1 MAENN
6 LTMADMHTDEI
17 ISVKI
22 VINGYEITQEN
33 RFFKSVTI
41 NTGCTQ
47 DGYISYGGTFSP
59 SCTISMQDHELIQNG
74 TFFEIYFKIQNH
86 WEHFGKFKVNQEP
99 QRADDLVDFSAE
111 GMISAVFDNV
121 VLQLTKE
128 MCRRLHGIREIV
140 EKLETVTGIEIEI
153 EESLTNGAQSMM
165 FPIKAEDVKKAAPT
179 SSYSA
184 RGLLGEV
191 AFLLGGNAVERNGRI
206 YIEDASRKSSTQT
219 VMFGKDTYSDCT
231 ISKKTYAPMPVKVSF
246 QDVSVV
252 TNKETDGKTYNYNC
266 YTSGDKKVY
275 TLDSSWVSSESRP
288 DVTYDLVI
296 ESDLAGFNIGSSH
309 GPGPGGSKIW
319 NWTGKNPRP
328 YRPFEADFCG
338 YHPQI
343 TAGNDIII
351 EDETGTGQQVY
362 CDTVTYEWDGGMS
375 IKAASSFNA
384 SVGGGTNASTITSS
398 ASGTATQVAGVRNEV
413 EAFKSVYTDYVEAN
427 SAKIGE
433 LETANATIKETLTAN
448 EAKIE
453 EIKTKGITTDN
464 LAANVSKIG
473 KLEADDA
480 IVKAMFSD
488 SIIADTAI
496 LERLQTNILSTE
508 KINSMVAEINT
519 LTADDALIK
528 NIQSVVLSTEYIR
541 SITADIGYL
550 TAEAANL
557 KYADITLG
565 NINTANIDKGN
576 IALLFNEVGLID
588 RATIVDGHITGF
600 LDAVEI
606 NARNIT
612 LGELSTDRLII
623 RGNDK
628 SIVFELNNITGALQA
643 QEVDTL
649 NGEIITKRT
658 ISADKVIAESIT
670 TKELDVTQIFADE
683 AVIQQLFAQNIT
695 ATGTISGAILK
706 GAEAEIIG
714 GKIGD
719 LIISGGE
726 IRGGPDNNYLQLKPG
741 ALQFDNYKGGGKAST
756 YLDLTGLTIMD
767 SGWNQAYGDGFV
779 SLSLQDGLRIGK
791 NDGTTQI
798 KISAGRILPQSN
810 NDGYIGISDR
820 KWKEMY
826 AATFHGNLDGSATS
840 AGYAS
845 SANYATNA
853 DSANSASYAT
863 NAGNADTVDG
873 KHFHWNGQGG
883 QPSWLWG
890 GDDGTNM
897 YVYNPSNF
905 SVNYATSAGSAN
917 ALSTTLPT
925 TNNFATNLL
934 SYCSKSGLTYASNA
948 GYYNLYAA
956 FSDNLNS
963 QFVTAVGT
971 GYRIERSGYYHLY
984 IRAYLTACS
993 DQARVK
999 RLGIRSGS
1007 TTGSWLIMGMGR
1019 SQTYELLNDSGA
1031 MHLGTGTIL
1040 VPVFQMDPNGST
1052 VTTATV
1058 DAIMRILPLFVKD

>member
-1 MAENN
+1 MSESN

-59 SCTISMQDHELIQNG
+59 SCSISMQDHELIQNG
-74 TFFEIYFKIQNH
+74 TFFEIYFKIQNQ

-99 QRADDLVDFSAE
+99 QRADNLVDFSAE
-111 GMISAVFDNV
+111 GMISALFDNV

-480 IVKAMFSD
+480 IVKALFSD
-488 SIIADTAI
+488 SIIADTAV

-519 LTADDALIK
+519 LTADDAFIK
-528 NIQSVVLSTEYIR
+528 NIFSDKIISNEAITNIIKTHILDADVIR
-541 SITADIGYL
+541 AATSEFGYM
-550 TAEAANL
+550 TAENADL
-557 KYADITLG
+557 KYANITLG
-565 NINTANIDKGN
+565 NIDTAKIDKAKIG
-576 IALLFNEVGLID
+576 ILLNEIGLID

-606 NARNIT
+606 NAKSIT
-612 LGELSTDRLII
+612 TGTMIADRLLLRGSEDGLLFALNNLGELVSK
-623 RGNDK
+623 N
-628 SIVFELNNITGALQA
+628 
-643 QEVDTL
+643 VDSLDGDLLT
-649 NGEIITKRT
+649 ERS
-658 ISADKVIAESIT
+658 ISAAKMIAKSIT
-670 TKELDVTQIFADE
+670 TTELDTEQIFADM
-683 AVIQQLFAQNIT
+683 AVLKKIFAQDIE
-695 ATGTISGAILK
+695 ATGTITGVKLK
-706 GAEAEIIG
+706 GVHIEAG
-714 GKIGD
+714 TGKIGNFFIMD
-719 LIISGGE
+719 GNLSGSTTDTAGNHHAE
-726 IRGGPDNNYLQLKPG
+726 YRTTGVIVSKETGST
-741 ALQFDNYKGGGKAST
+741 ST
-756 YLDLTGLTIMD
+756 YESATI
-767 SGWNQAYGDGFV
+767 S
-779 SLSLQDGLRIGK
+779 SDGLSIITSKTGGAENTIADINPK
-791 NDGTTQI
+791 TGIQVGENGGNVI
-798 KISAGRILPQSN
+798 KISNMQMKPTTDNSGSVGTSSN
-810 NDGYIGISDR
+810 R
-820 KWKEMY
+820 WKNVY
-826 AATFHGNLDGSATS
+826 AETFHGKMDGV
-840 AGYAS
+840 
-845 SANYATNA
+845 A
-853 DSANSASYAT
+853 DSA
-863 NAGNADTVDG
+863 
-873 KHFHWNGQGG
+873 
-883 QPSWLWG
+883 
-890 GDDGTNM
+890 
-897 YVYNPSNF
+897 
-905 SVNYATSAGSAN
+905 NYATSAGSAN
-917 ALSTTLPT
+917 SAGYATSAGIANKLSTTLPT
-925 TNNFATNLL
+925 TNNLATNLL
-934 SYCSKSGLTYASNA
+934 SQCTKSGLSYSSSS
-948 GYYNLYAA
+948 GYYNLYSA
-956 FSDNLNS
+956 FSDNLNT
-963 QFVTAVGT
+963 QFVQASGT
-971 GYRIERSGYYHLY
+971 GYSIEQSGYYHLY
-984 IRAYLTACS
+984 IRGYMSACS
-993 DQARVK
+993 RDASVK
-999 RLGIRSGS
+999 RIGIRRGS
-1007 TTGSWLIMGMGR
+1007 TGGEWLVFDMKRASTFEMM
-1019 SQTYELLNDSGA
+1019 SDSGDIY
-1031 MHLGTGTIL
+1031 LGKGTIL
-1040 VPVFQMDPNGST
+1040 VPVFQSDSYGST
-1052 VTTATV
+1052 AITATV
-1058 DAIMRILPLFVKD
+1058 DAVMRILPLFIAG